1 MIRNESLTFCPGEKP
16 WADMMLGGYRFLSQD
31 IFHFLPL
38 HPFSTKNLNGRLVN
52 DDNLYLYR
60 DISSVL
66 QPLWQFICFQRKSLW
81 EKSHWWGPIRIRFRG
96 QKIEE
101 TLKIILGW
109 GRGSDN
115 GCVRGQW
122 LWCGQ
127 DWGEEGGPP
136 ASRSWLERSV
146 LTWRDDDD
154 CNREDQRGIWM
165 SDSRLIC
172 GLWLL

>member
-16 WADMMLGGYRFLSQD
+16 WANMMPGGYRFLSQD

-38 HPFSTKNLNGRLVN
+38 HPFATKNLNGRLVN
-52 DDNLYLYR
+52 DDNLYRYR
-60 DISSVL
+60 DISSEL

-101 TLKIILGW
+101 TLKIIPRW
-109 GRGSDN
+109 GRSSDN

-127 DWGEEGGPP
+127 DWGEEGDPPP
-136 ASRSWLERSV
+136 ADLDLRDQSWLDATMMTVTERI
-146 LTWRDDDD
+146 
-154 CNREDQRGIWM
+154 RGIWM